1 MSAKLE
7 LSKRSEQYGACL
19 PLGALRSDGDKDYV
33 LVLQEKNTV
42 MGIEQTVVRV
52 EVTVLDRDSE
62 SMAVESS
69 LMGTEQVVTSSSK
82 PIGEGDRV
90 RLETGDK

>member
-1 MSAKLE
+1 M
-7 LSKRSEQYGACL
+7 
-19 PLGALRSDGDKDYV
+19 